1 MKAVLHP
8 TPSTPNEVVMKIA
21 VTGSTGFVGSNIA
34 AVLKLYGHD
43 VVGLVRRQLDAPL
56 PWATELVDFTSVDSL
71 AAGLVGADAVV
82 HCAITNDFNRLVEN
96 PEEAYDSYVGMTS
109 RVTQAANRTG
119 TQVVYISTDWL
130 MDGNTHLAPETHPG
144 NAVNFYGY
152 LKALGEQVIR
162 DLAPETGAIC
172 RIAGVMGR
180 HQLAESPRSQDVGFG
195 YFVYSLVEAL
205 SVGNTFNV
213 WMGDRVNLITSPS
226 LATEIGAQI
235 ERVVSL
241 KASGTF
247 HLVGDEPIGRWE
259 LAELACEIFELDKS
273 LLRQSDPPADQLFPA
288 AVPVDSSLSNIA
300 TKKALQL
307 AETPLVELLLAFRE
321 ELSTSQI
328 VTLTKPLSR

>member
-1 MKAVLHP
+1 MKATLHP
-8 TPSTPNEVVMKIA
+8 TQSTPNEVVMKIA

-109 RVTQAANRTG
+109 RVTQAANLTG
-119 TQVVYISTDWL
+119 TQVVYISTDWI
-130 MDGNTHLAPETHPG
+130 MDGHTHLAKESHPG

-162 DLAPETGAIC
+162 DLAPDTGAIC

-180 HQLAESPRSQDVGFG
+180 HQLADSPRSQDVGFG

-205 SVGNTFNV
+205 SSGKTFDV

-226 LATEIGAQI
+226 LAAEIGAQI

-247 HLVGDEPIGRWE
+247 HLVGDDPIGRWE
-259 LAELACEIFELDKS
+259 LAELTCDIFNLDKS
-273 LLRQSDPPADQLFPA
+273 LLRSTEPPADQLFPA
-288 AVPVDSSLSNIA
+288 AVPADSSLSNDA
-300 TKKALQL
+300 TKRCLHLTA
-307 AETPLVELLLAFRE
+307 TPLVELLSAFKT
-321 ELSTSQI
+321 ELETEQLI
-328 VTLTKPLSR
+328 TLTKPFLR